1 MAIKRKH
8 FRYRDIDELRAEIE
22 KLGLSIRLENR
33 IDKLLETFSVV
44 HKTAGKALGIHPMEG
59 CDCTSDGKPGELTIR
74 RWERFGTGG
83 SKRI

>member
-33 IDKLLETFSVV
+33 IDKLLEPVRV
-44 HKTAGKALGIHPMEG
+44 GHKTVGNALGIP
-59 CDCTSDGKPGELTIR
+59 PNLLTNIDFVFILR
-74 RWERFGTGG
+74 ENLENY
-83 SKRI
+83 ILNINLQ